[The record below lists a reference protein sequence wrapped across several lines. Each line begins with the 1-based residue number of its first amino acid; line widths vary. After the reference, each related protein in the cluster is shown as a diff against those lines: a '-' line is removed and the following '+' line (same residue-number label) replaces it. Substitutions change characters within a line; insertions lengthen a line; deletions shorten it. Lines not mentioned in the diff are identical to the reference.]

1 MKKIKNIVIVG
12 GGTAGWLTAL
22 FIKKIIPYYNVTVIS
37 DEKIGIIGV
46 GEATTIN
53 FINFL
58 NFLNINWLNLIKE
71 TKGSIKNGI
80 NFQNWNGDN
89 KKYFHGFF
97 EKNKMDPFYIPN
109 IFSHNCLDYYYR
121 KLIKENLNFNE
132 YSYSAK
138 LSYENKIDFNN
149 INHAIHFDTNLVS
162 IYLKNISLS
171 RGIKHLEG
179 TFNNV
184 VTNKNNFIKEILLKN
199 NIKIKC
205 DFVFDCSGFSRLILG
220 NYYKT
225 KWISYKNNLPMKKAI
240 PFYLEEEKDIEPY
253 TSAIAMKYGWIWKIP
268 LQHRIGSGYIFDSN
282 YINEEQALLEA
293 EKFFNKKLKVNKIIS
308 FEAGRYEK
316 FWVKNCIAIGL
327 SSTFIEPLEST
338 SIMLSV
344 SQLENLSHFLNN
356 IFDYEEKSVA
366 LYNDIV
372 NKNMEET
379 LSFVYMHYLT
389 KRKDSLFWKN
399 FKKNNPIPKHFVE
412 KLEIIKENN
421 LRFFNSNEV
430 KTTCTF
436 PVVSFLQVCNGLKLF
451 KKKIKLSHY
460 ENLKPS
466 IKEYKKLIDV
476 NLKIAETNKEFLK
489 KL

>member
-1 MKKIKNIVIVG
+1 M
-12 GGTAGWLTAL
+12 W
-22 FIKKIIPYYNVTVIS
+22 
-37 DEKIGIIGV
+37 
-46 GEATTIN
+46 
-53 FINFL
+53 
-58 NFLNINWLNLIKE
+58 
-71 TKGSIKNGI
+71 
-80 NFQNWNGDN
+80 Q
-89 KKYFHGFF
+89 
-97 EKNKMDPFYIPN
+97 
-109 IFSHNCLDYYYR
+109 
-121 KLIKENLNFNE
+121 
-132 YSYSAK
+132 
-138 LSYENKIDFNN
+138 
-149 INHAIHFDTNLVS
+149 
-162 IYLKNISLS
+162 
-171 RGIKHLEG
+171 
-179 TFNNV
+179 
-184 VTNKNNFIKEILLKN
+184 
-199 NIKIKC
+199 
-205 DFVFDCSGFSRLILG
+205 
-220 NYYKT
+220 
-225 KWISYKNNLPMKKAI
+225 
-240 PFYLEEEKDIEPY
+240 
-253 TSAIAMKYGWIWKIP
+253 IP
-268 LQHRIGSGYIFDSN
+268 LQNRWGCGYIFDDK
-282 YINEEQALLEA
+282 YINVEEA
-293 EKFFNKKLKVNKIIS
+293 KKEVEEMVGQEIKINKIIP
-308 FEAGRYEK
+308 FNAGRYETP
-316 FWVKNCIAIGL
+316 WVKNCIAIGL

-436 PVVSFLQVCNGLKLF
+436 PIVSFLQVCNGLKLF